1 VTPDQMKAARTMLG
15 WNVQRL
21 SAFSGTSVHMVRTF
35 ERTGRVT
42 PLHVRERPIDAI
54 AAICATL
61 EAAGIEFTNGDA
73 PGVRLRKPAGA
84 E

>member
-1 VTPDQMKAARTMLG
+1 MTPDQVKAARALLG

-21 SAFSGTSVHMVRTF
+21 SALSCTSIHMVKTF

-54 AAICATL
+54 AAIGAAF
-61 EAAGIEFTNGDA
+61 EAAGIEFTNGDE
-73 PGVRLRKPAGA
+73 PGVKLRRPDP
-84 E
+84 